1 MIYTMEEA
9 FKSQPAS
16 RVFCSQG
23 FLSLP
28 VFGAQEAHITL
39 GGFLS
44 EGKNGF
50 YLLS

>member
-16 RVFCSQG
+16 RVFCSRG

-28 VFGAQEAHITL
+28 VFGAQAARITL

-44 EGKNGF
+44 EDKNGSF
-50 YLLS
+50 LLS